1 MSLFSKLIFLFYV
14 FCSALQVKP
23 VMAVY
28 IDKIFEAVEQ
38 NDIEEVKR
46 SLLEDKGLVSVRDGE
61 GKTPLHRVRT
71 AKIAQVLLDHGADIK
86 AKDKQGN
93 IPLHSVTA
101 PAVIELLLAR
111 DVEQI
116 NVRNNSGSTPLFII
130 VKGAHVL
137 WPQDTMVKFLK
148 RDFVEN
154 MKIRYF
160 ESIRSI
166 ALLLDHGARVNVEV
180 SFVEKGSNNKVILAF
195 AEDVIKRRQDGLS
208 VKDIGA
214 IKQLVM
220 NEVEKLKPASVLK
233 ALDAR
238 IAEEKQKDSA
248 GGNGGGGSCSK
259 SFE

>member
-14 FCSALQVKP
+14 FCSALQVEP
-23 VMAVY
+23 VMAAY

-46 SLLEDKGLVSVRDGE
+46 SLLEDKDLVSVRDGE

-71 AKIAQVLLDHGADIK
+71 AKIAQVLLDHGADIR
-86 AKDKQGN
+86 AEDKQGG

-111 DVEQI
+111 DIEQI
-116 NVRNNSGSTPLFII
+116 NVRNNFESTPLLIM

-154 MKIRYF
+154 MKVRYV
-160 ESIRSI
+160 ESVRSI
-166 ALLLDHGARVNVEV
+166 ALLLDHGARINVKV
-180 SFVEKGSNNKVILAF
+180 SLEERGDNNKVILAF
-195 AEDVIKRRQDGLS
+195 AEDVSKRRQAGLS
-208 VKDIGA
+208 VKDIEA
-214 IKQLVM
+214 IKQLVK
-220 NEVEKLKPASVLK
+220 NEVGKLKPASVLQ

-238 IAEEKQKDSA
+238 IAKEKQKDSA
-248 GGNGGGGSCSK
+248 GGGGNCPK